1 MSNWAPEQAVLAL
14 RLQPS
19 NVELISLVASARMQE
34 GDRKGALK
42 VLRRALKIAPS
53 DASLY
58 SRLGSVL
65 ASGGALSELPAAE
78 LRLLT
83 KVAGA
88 AAALRP
94 SDAALHYNLGLAH
107 AASGELARAAAAYRG
122 ALALRPASAEA
133 YLGLAATQS
142 RDDAV
147 ATLITALHAAPN
159 SRGNANVLYNL
170 GNALAQPPAR
180 GAEAVA
186 CFERAAVL
194 QPSHVDAHYNAA
206 LAAQQAHID
215 EPAVAEAAYRRAL
228 ALAPRAAKVAARL
241 VSTLDWAGRPAEAA
255 ALARDGVAAG
265 VWLRAAQR
273 PSHLV
278 PALAA
283 APWHDAN
290 GYAPA
295 LAVLRAA
302 HDGLLREWRA
312 LHDGGA
318 MRPQPEGLQERGQ
331 RWVVFD
337 LGAACDGGGGGGKL
351 KASCEALDMLRR
363 AGEGAT
369 PPFAPLKAQ
378 LSTMAAG
385 VHVRPHTGPTNAK
398 LTLHYG
404 LDVPRGGR
412 IRVGD
417 ETRAFEPRKLL
428 AFDDSF
434 EHEVWQ
440 DADADRTVLV
450 LHVRHPQLTTSLDD
464 VARRR
469 G

>member
-19 NVELISLVASARMQE
+19 NVELISLVASARMQD

-53 DASLY
+53 DALLY

-107 AASGELARAAAAYRG
+107 AASGEPARAAAAYRG

-215 EPAVAEAAYRRAL
+215 DPAAAEAAYRRAL
-228 ALAPRAAKVAARL
+228 ALAPRAAKVCL
-241 VSTLDWAGRPAEAA
+241 LYTSPSP
-255 ALARDGVAAG
+255 RD
-265 VWLRAAQR
+265 
-273 PSHLV
+273 S
-278 PALAA
+278 
-283 APWHDAN
+283 
-290 GYAPA
+290 
-295 LAVLRAA
+295 
-302 HDGLLREWRA
+302 
-312 LHDGGA
+312 
-318 MRPQPEGLQERGQ
+318 
-331 RWVVFD
+331 
-337 LGAACDGGGGGGKL
+337 
-351 KASCEALDMLRR
+351 
-363 AGEGAT
+363 
-369 PPFAPLKAQ
+369 
-378 LSTMAAG
+378 
-385 VHVRPHTGPTNAK
+385 
-398 LTLHYG
+398 
-404 LDVPRGGR
+404 
-412 IRVGD
+412 
-417 ETRAFEPRKLL
+417 
-428 AFDDSF
+428 
-434 EHEVWQ
+434 
-440 DADADRTVLV
+440 
-450 LHVRHPQLTTSLDD
+450 
-464 VARRR
+464 
-469 G
+469 